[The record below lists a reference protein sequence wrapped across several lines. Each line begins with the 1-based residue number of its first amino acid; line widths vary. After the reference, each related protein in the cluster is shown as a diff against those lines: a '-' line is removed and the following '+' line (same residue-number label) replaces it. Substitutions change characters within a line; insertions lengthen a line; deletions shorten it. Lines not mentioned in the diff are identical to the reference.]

1 MNPIGLLMVSFL
13 TESVVEIIKDILPKN
28 VWNKTKKY
36 IPVVVAIFFATG
48 YKIDFFSMLDME
60 FSIPYTG
67 YILSGLIASRGAN
80 YVHNFLG
87 HSHKKVMK

>member
-1 MNPIGLLMVSFL
+1 MNPFGLFMISFL
-13 TESVVEIIKDILPKN
+13 TESVVEIIKDIIPKRI
-28 VWNKTKKY
+28 WDKTKKY
-36 IPVVVAIFFATG
+36 IPVAISIFLAVG
-48 YKIDFFSMLDME
+48 YKIDFFCLLEME

-87 HSHKKVMK
+87 HKKVG